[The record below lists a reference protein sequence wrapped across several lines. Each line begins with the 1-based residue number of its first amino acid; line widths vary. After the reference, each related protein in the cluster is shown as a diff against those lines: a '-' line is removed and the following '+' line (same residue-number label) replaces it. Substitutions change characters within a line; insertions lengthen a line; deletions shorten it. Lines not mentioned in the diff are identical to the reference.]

1 MWIATICKLCQ
12 TDKSLEKGL
21 AESLDQPKKL
31 MEKVFT
37 SLSLKEKDFQTFV
50 AASKESIDEYNN
62 IIVEKFDENILS
74 LSLRSDFTKSR
85 YPKFHKFY
93 TTHCVS
99 RTYHF
104 HIFKCSDPDCPW
116 HEPLRFG
123 EPVPTDSDD
132 GSIKYI
138 EGSDESEKFLPSKL
152 EDPSKRNHGMNEN
165 IIVKIKQN
173 FKAKIGLKLT
183 FGKSAMKNVNF
194 DKNLL
199 FQIISSGFNKWF

>member
-93 TTHCVS
+93 TKHCVS
-99 RTYHF
+99 RIYHF
-104 HIFKCSDPDCPW
+104 HNFKCSDPDCPW
-116 HEPLRFG
+116 HKPLRFG
-123 EPVPTDSDD
+123 EVSKFGKPVPVSLSCGHDFSLQFQLNTYC
-132 GSIKYI
+132 GI
-138 EGSDESEKFLPSKL
+138 
-152 EDPSKRNHGMNEN
+152 R
-165 IIVKIKQN
+165 V
-173 FKAKIGLKLT
+173 
-183 FGKSAMKNVNF
+183 
-194 DKNLL
+194 
-199 FQIISSGFNKWF
+199 QIIQFQLLTLPFKPFKF